1 MQLRVRGAACEYRG
15 EVPRSLFPQDIFWL
29 DVVRM
34 PHPTTNDYL
43 DEYDRELDE
52 IVAACDGDVRS
63 ALRALLLVNEQLEH
77 ILNCL
82 NAELIEHAS
91 RHRRQT
97 LH

>member
-1 MQLRVRGAACEYRG
+1 MQSAIWPLPVNIEEKA
-15 EVPRSLFPQDIFWL
+15 PRSLFRHNIFCL

-34 PHPTTNDYL
+34 PCPTTNDYL
-43 DEYDRELDE
+43 DEYERELDE
-52 IVAACDGDVRS
+52 IVAACDGDPRS
-63 ALRALLLVNEQLEH
+63 ALRALMLVNEQLEQ

-82 NAELIEHAS
+82 NAELVEHVS

>member
-1 MQLRVRGAACEYRG
+1 
-15 EVPRSLFPQDIFWL
+15 
-29 DVVRM
+29 M

-63 ALRALLLVNEQLEH
+63 ALRVLMLVNEQLEH

-82 NAELIEHAS
+82 NAELVEHVS
-91 RHRRQT
+91 RQQRRRT

>member
-1 MQLRVRGAACEYRG
+1 
-15 EVPRSLFPQDIFWL
+15 
-29 DVVRM
+29 M

-43 DEYDRELDE
+43 DEYEGELDE
-52 IVAACDGDVRS
+52 IVAACDGDPRS
-63 ALRALLLVNEQLEH
+63 TLRALMLVNEQLEH

-82 NAELIEHAS
+82 NAERVKHAS